1 MYTLRRWWG
10 RHGLQLVLLGITISV
25 ALWIRYTQG
34 SIVPEVYQW
43 IARPFETQPKEL
55 TNAKIEELQL
65 QLQEL
70 KAQNKQIKELLGY
83 VKVNKLKPIVAPVV
97 GRSADHWWEQLTLG
111 RGSED
116 GIQKDFTV
124 TAPGG
129 LIGRVV
135 SVTANSSRVLLVG
148 DPSFKAGVIVSRSRD
163 MGVMRGKGDR
173 EAQMEFFDKLPDVRE
188 GDAVMISS
196 LSKMFPPGLP
206 VGRVKSVN
214 LKKSPAPEATIELA
228 APISSLEW
236 VAVYPHYP
244 VFSEQISTGYQEQPK

>member
-10 RHGLQLVLLGITISV
+10 RHGLQVALVGLTIGV

-34 SIVPEVYQW
+34 WIVPEVYQW

-55 TNAKIEELQL
+55 TNAKIQELQL
-65 QLQEL
+65 QLLEL
-70 KAQNKQIKELLGY
+70 EAQNKQIQELLGY
-83 VKVNKLKPIVAPVV
+83 VKDNKPKPIVAPVV
-97 GRSADHWWEQLTLG
+97 GRSADRWWEHLTLG

-129 LIGRVV
+129 LVGRIV
-135 SVTANSSRVLLVG
+135 SVTANSSRVLLIG
-148 DPSFKAGVIVSRSRD
+148 DPSFKAGVIVTRSRD

-173 EAQMEFFDKLPDVRE
+173 LAQMEFFDKLPDVRE

-214 LKKSPAPEATIELA
+214 LKKSPAPEAIIELA

-244 VFSEQISTGYQEQPK
+244 VFSEQISTGSLER